1 MATPHGSLAINVLKG
16 ALVKVLGFPTGR
28 STIGVK
34 HSEGNKVRLT
44 VKTNLESKPNDSLML
59 KVIEVANAQF
69 RAALPVQ
76 FFNVPRDEAE
86 KAYGECMYDKFEVP
100 AEIQTLTV
108 LYIDGLNLNCVR
120 PEAEYP
126 SNTSAVSEI
135 QLKKI
140 KFQTSKKQLE
150 VQVIFVQNTGAN
162 VPVVKAVQAATENTA
177 AKPSAEAIAPLVTGI
192 GMQGVDDAPPAPS
205 TSNDGGGKK
214 QVVTPWVVQSDD
226 GVDYNK
232 LIKDYGSQPISDELI
247 QRMEKIIGQPAH
259 PWIKR
264 GIYFSHR
271 DLNSML
277 DMYEKGIKFYLYT
290 GRGPSSEALH
300 LGHLLPFMFTKWLQD
315 VFNCPLV
322 IQLTDD
328 EKFLWKDL
336 ALEEC
341 HRLGYENTKDI
352 IAMGFDIKKTFIF
365 SDLDY
370 IQHLYPTVL
379 EIQKRVTFN
388 QARGIFGFTDSDN
401 IGKQAFPAMQAA
413 PSFSKAFKIPLKGL
427 KNMPCLIPCAI
438 DQDPYFRMT
447 RDVAPRMKLHKPALI
462 HCKFF
467 PALQG
472 QNTKM
477 SASSQNTAV
486 YCTDTDKQIKK
497 KINKH
502 AFSGGQETL
511 ELQRELGANLDVDI
525 PYQWLRFFLM
535 DDDRLEEIAT
545 KYSSGEMLTGE
556 VKKELIGVLQKL
568 VKNHQEKRAAVT
580 DEMVK
585 EFMRI
590 RELEW
595 EN

>member
-1 MATPHGSLAINVLKG
+1 MATPCGSLAINILKG
-16 ALVKVLGFPTGR
+16 ALVKVIGFPTGR
-28 STIGVK
+28 STIGMK
-34 HSEGNKVRLT
+34 QSEGNKVRLT
-44 VKTNLESKPNDSLML
+44 VKTTLTSKPNDATIA
-59 KVIEVANAQF
+59 KVMEIANEKCK
-69 RAALPVQ
+69 AAVPVQ
-76 FFNVPRDEAE
+76 FFNIQRDEAE
-86 KAYGECMYDKFEVP
+86 ALYGECMYDKFQVP
-100 AEIQTLTV
+100 AEIKTLTV
-108 LYIDGLNLNCVR
+108 LYIDGYNFNCVR
-120 PEAEYP
+120 PDAEYP
-126 SNTSAVSEI
+126 SNTSAISEMT
-135 QLKKI
+135 LKKV
-140 KFQTSKKQLE
+140 KFQTSKQQLE
-150 VQVIFVQNTGAN
+150 VQVVYTPNTSAN
-162 VPVVKAVQAATENTA
+162 VPVVNALKSASENTN
-177 AKPSAEAIAPLVTGI
+177 AKPTKEAIEPLITSTG
-192 GMQGVDDAPPAPS
+192 MDTSNDAPPAPS
-205 TSNDGGGKK
+205 TEKKGGKN
-214 QVVTPWVVQSDD
+214 QIVTPWMVSSDD

-232 LIKDYGSQPISDELI
+232 LIKDYGSQPLSDELI
-247 QRMEKIIGQPAH
+247 QRMEKIIGQPVH
-259 PWIKR
+259 PWIRR

-271 DLNSML
+271 DLNIML
-277 DMYEKGIKFYLYT
+277 DMYEKGTKFYLYT

-315 VFNCPLV
+315 VFKCPLV

-336 ALEEC
+336 ALDEC
-341 HRLGYENTKDI
+341 HRLGYENSKDI
-352 IAMGFDIKKTFIF
+352 IAMGFDMKKTFIF
-365 SDLDY
+365 SDLNY

-401 IGKQAFPAMQAA
+401 IGKQAFPAIQAA
-413 PSFSKAFKIPLKGL
+413 PSFSRAFKIPLKGL
-427 KNMPCLIPCAI
+427 ANMPCLIPCAI

-477 SASSQNTAV
+477 SASAVNTAV
-486 YCTDTDKQIKK
+486 YCTDTAKQIKK

-502 AFSGGQETL
+502 AFSGGQDTMEK
-511 ELQRELGANLDVDI
+511 QRELGANLEVDI

-535 DDDRLEEIAT
+535 DDDRLKEIGE

-556 VKKELIGVLQKL
+556 VKKELIGVLQAL

-580 DEMVK
+580 DEIVQ
-585 EFMRI
+585 EFHKV

-595 EN
+595 EA

>member
-1 MATPHGSLAINVLKG
+1 MATPYGSLTVNILKG
-16 ALVKVLGFPTGR
+16 ALVKVIGFPTGR

-34 HSEGNKVRLT
+34 QSEGNKVRLT
-44 VKTNLESKPNDSLML
+44 VKTHLTAKPSDGIIA
-59 KVIEVANAQF
+59 KVMEVANEKCKAGV
-69 RAALPVQ
+69 PVQ
-76 FFNVPRDEAE
+76 FFTVQRNEAE
-86 KAYGECMYDKFEVP
+86 ALYGECMYDKFQVP
-100 AEIQTLTV
+100 EEIKTLTV
-108 LYIDGLNLNCVR
+108 LYMDGYNLNCVR
-120 PEAEYP
+120 PDVEYP
-126 SNTSAVSEI
+126 NNTNAISEI
-135 QLKKI
+135 KLLKM
-140 KFQTSKKQLE
+140 KFQTSKQQLE
-150 VQVIFVQNTGAN
+150 VQVVYTPNTSN
-162 VPVVKAVQAATENTA
+162 SVPIVKASEAASENTN
-177 AKPSAEAIAPLVTGI
+177 AKPTKEAIEPLISSTG
-192 GMQGVDDAPPAPS
+192 MDMTAASTAPPAPS
-205 TSNDGGGKK
+205 SDGKK
-214 QVVTPWVVQSDD
+214 QIVTPWVVSSDD
-226 GVDYNK
+226 GVDYDK
-232 LIKDYGSQPISDELI
+232 LIRDYGSKPLSDELI

-271 DLNSML
+271 DLNLML
-277 DMYEKGIKFYLYT
+277 DLYEKGTKFYLYT

-315 VFNCPLV
+315 VFKCPLV

-336 ALEEC
+336 ALDEC
-341 HRLGYENTKDI
+341 HRLGFENTKDI
-352 IAMGFDIKKTFIF
+352 IAMGFDMKKTFIF
-365 SDLDY
+365 SDLNY

-388 QARGIFGFTDSDN
+388 QARAIFGFTDSDN
-401 IGKQAFPAMQAA
+401 IGKQAFPAIQAA
-413 PSFSKAFKIPLKGL
+413 PSFSRAFKIPLKGL
-427 KNMPCLIPCAI
+427 ANMPCLIPCAI

-477 SASSQNTAV
+477 SASAQNTAV
-486 YCTDTDKQIKK
+486 YCTDTAKQIKK

-502 AFSGGQETL
+502 AFSGGQDTMEK
-511 ELQRELGANLDVDI
+511 QRELGANLEVDI

-535 DDDRLEEIAT
+535 DEDRLQEIAT

-556 VKKELIGVLQKL
+556 VKKELIGVLQEL

-580 DEMVK
+580 DEMVQ

-595 EN
+595 ES